1 MMTFDGGAR
10 EVCIPRRIRTNTPL
24 QALTSL
30 NDSTSHVIA
39 RNLAFRMQKIGGNEA
54 GKQIQKGYE
63 MMMYKPISP
72 IRQKALVDLY
82 TTALNKFKKDKRAR
96 QAIVGLKELEKGSN
110 AETAAMVIVA
120 GAMLNM
126 DEWLNKN

>member
-1 MMTFDGGAR
+1 
-10 EVCIPRRIRTNTPL
+10 
-24 QALTSL
+24 
-30 NDSTSHVIA
+30 
-39 RNLAFRMQKIGGNEA
+39 
-54 GKQIQKGYE
+54 
-63 MMMYKPISP
+63 
-72 IRQKALVDLY
+72 LY

>member
-1 MMTFDGGAR
+1 
-10 EVCIPRRIRTNTPL
+10 
-24 QALTSL
+24 
-30 NDSTSHVIA
+30 
-39 RNLAFRMQKIGGNEA
+39 
-54 GKQIQKGYE
+54 

-82 TTALNKFKKDKRAR
+82 TTALNKFKKDKKAR